1 MQQIDRRREVLVLPD
16 RHMQRHHADA
26 VRLAELAKDLVEVGV
41 LPVETRDDDDPRR
54 VRLFELRPHRL
65 RADLDAGGRV
75 HQDDRGV
82 RDAERGV
89 LVAGEVREPG
99 RVEQVDL
106 DAVGG
111 EGREGHVD
119 RDVPLLLFGIGVED
133 ARAVVDLAEARRRA
147 HGMEDGLDEARLARS
162 PVADDGHVSD
172 LRGLR

>member
-1 MQQIDRRREVLVLPD
+1 M
-16 RHMQRHHADA
+16 
-26 VRLAELAKDLVEVGV
+26 
-41 LPVETRDDDDPRR
+41 
-54 VRLFELRPHRL
+54 
-65 RADLDAGGRV
+65 
-75 HQDDRGV
+75 
-82 RDAERGV
+82 

-119 RDVPLLLFGIGVED
+119 RDVALLLFGIGVED
-133 ARAVVDLAEARRRA
+133 ARAVVDFAEARRRA
-147 HGMEDGLDEARLARS
+147 DGVEDGLDEARLARS